1 MQVRADQVSVDG
13 PHGTLLP
20 PTSLTVESGQ
30 LAIVHGEP
38 GVGITAFGLALAGR
52 IKPTTG
58 TVTLDDAMATASA
71 TKLRDLV
78 AVIDAPGVSEPDDAL
93 PVRVVV
99 GEELALAHRPA
110 NKDAV
115 ARWLTENDAAAFANL
130 RFESLTA
137 QVRTRLLTTLA
148 ASREGIKMLVLDT
161 PDRHT
166 SDVDSWSVLAREH
179 AERGLAVVVLTA
191 TTPLSALAAPPA
203 RIGQQEQPEPLIC
216 RLPAEEDTAVTETAE
231 IVETSEFTEESA

>member
-1 MQVRADQVSVDG
+1 
-13 PHGTLLP
+13 LP
-20 PTSLTVESGQ
+20 PTSLTVESGR
-30 LAIVHGEP
+30 LTIVHGEP

-58 TVTLDDAMATASA
+58 TVTLDDAMGA

-78 AVIDAPGVSEPDDAL
+78 AVVDAPGVSEPDDAL

-110 NKDAV
+110 SKDAV
-115 ARWLTENDAAAFANL
+115 ARWLTENDAAAFANM

-137 QVRTRLLTTLA
+137 QMRTRLLTTLA

-179 AERGLAVVVLTA
+179 AERGVAVVVLTA

-203 RIGQQEQPEPLIC
+203 RIGGQEQPEPLVC
-216 RLPAEEDTAVTETAE
+216 QQPAEEDTATTET
-231 IVETSEFTEESA
+231 TDFTEESA

>member
-1 MQVRADQVSVDG
+1 LS
-13 PHGTLLP
+13 

-58 TVTLDDAMATASA
+58 TVTLDETMAAASA
-71 TKLRDLV
+71 VKLRDLV
-78 AVIDAPGVSEPDDAL
+78 AVVDAPGVSEPDDAL

-110 NKDAV
+110 SRDAV
-115 ARWLTENDAAAFANL
+115 ARWLTENEAATFANM
-130 RFESLTA
+130 RFESLPA
-137 QVRTRLLTTLA
+137 PVRTRLLTALA
-148 ASREGIKMLVLDT
+148 ASRDGIRMLVLDT

-166 SDVDSWSVLAREH
+166 SDVGSWSALAREH
-179 AERGLAVVVLTA
+179 AERGVAVVVLTA
-191 TTPLSALAAPPA
+191 TTPLTALAAPPA
-203 RIGQQEQPEPLIC
+203 RIGHQDQPAPLVCQQPTE
-216 RLPAEEDTAVTETAE
+216 TTETAE
-231 IVETSEFTEESA
+231 TAEIAEFTEESA

>member
-1 MQVRADQVSVDG
+1 VQVRADQVSVDG
-13 PHGTLLP
+13 PHGTLLS
-20 PTSLTVESGQ
+20 PTSLSVESGQ

-58 TVTLDDAMATASA
+58 TVTLDDTMAAASA
-71 TKLRDLV
+71 VKLRDLV
-78 AVIDAPGVSEPDDAL
+78 AVVDAPGVSEPDDAL

-110 NKDAV
+110 SKDAV
-115 ARWLTENDAAAFANL
+115 ARWLAENDAATFANM

-137 QVRTRLLTTLA
+137 QVRTRLLTALA
-148 ASREGIKMLVLDT
+148 ASREGVQMLVLDT

-166 SDVDSWSVLAREH
+166 SDVDSWSALAREH
-179 AERGLAVVVLTA
+179 AGRGLAVVVLTA
-191 TTPLSALAAPPA
+191 TTPLTALAAPPA
-203 RIGQQEQPEPLIC
+203 RIGHQDQPAPLVC
-216 RLPAEEDTAVTETAE
+216 QPPAESTET
-231 IVETSEFTEESA
+231 IEFTETIESTEENA

>member
-1 MQVRADQVSVDG
+1 
-13 PHGTLLP
+13 LP
-20 PTSLTVESGQ
+20 PTSLTIGTGQ

-58 TVTLDDAMATASA
+58 TVTLDDAMGAASA

-78 AVIDAPGVSEPDDAL
+78 AVVDAPTVSEPDDAL

-110 NKDAV
+110 SKDAV
-115 ARWLTENDAAAFANL
+115 ARWLTENDAAAFANM
-130 RFESLTA
+130 RFENLTA
-137 QVRTRLLTTLA
+137 PVRTRLLTTLA

-166 SDVDSWSVLAREH
+166 SDVESWSTLAREH

-191 TTPLSALAAPPA
+191 TTPRSALATPPA
-203 RIGQQEQPEPLIC
+203 RIGQREQPEPLVC
-216 RLPAEEDTAVTETAE
+216 QQPGEEDAAATETTE

>member
-1 MQVRADQVSVDG
+1 VKVRADQVSVDG

-20 PTSLTVESGQ
+20 PTSLTVESGR

-58 TVTLDDAMATASA
+58 TVTLDDKMAAASA
-71 TKLRDLV
+71 VSLRDLV
-78 AVIDAPGVSEPDDAL
+78 AVVDAPGVSEPDDAL

-110 NKDAV
+110 SKDDV
-115 ARWLTENDAAAFANL
+115 ARWLADNDAAAFSNS
-130 RFESLTA
+130 RFENLTA
-137 QVRTRLLTTLA
+137 QVRTRLLTALA
-148 ASREGIKMLVLDT
+148 ASREGIRMLVLDT

-166 SDVDSWSVLAREH
+166 SDVGSWSALSREH
-179 AERGLAVVVLTA
+179 AGRGLAVVVLTA
-191 TTPLSALAAPPA
+191 TTPLIALAEPPA
-203 RIGQQEQPEPLIC
+203 LIGEQDQPAPLVCQQ
-216 RLPAEEDTAVTETAE
+216 PAENAE
-231 IVETSEFTEESA
+231 ENA